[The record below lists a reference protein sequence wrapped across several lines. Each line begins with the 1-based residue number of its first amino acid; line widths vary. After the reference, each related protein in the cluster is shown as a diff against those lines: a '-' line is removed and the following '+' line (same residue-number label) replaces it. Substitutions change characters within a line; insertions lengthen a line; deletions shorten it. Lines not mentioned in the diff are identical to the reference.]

1 MLTLPSPCSV
11 LLCPFSLSIN
21 RARVPSSALSLLVSL
36 SFYLFLSLL
45 QHSSSSL
52 LLSLSTPTCPLEI
65 SDVHVRFRTHSE
77 KLCQQ
82 LKQQKTT
89 TTKTVIATS
98 ITSTLPTRC
107 HSAIHKQQR
116 SYEVYRSRNAFN
128 GTTATHPLPFF
139 LFSFSLS
146 CLYPLLP
153 TSATNHF

>member
-89 TTKTVIATS
+89 TTKTVIT
-98 ITSTLPTRC
+98 TSTLPTRC

-128 GTTATHPLPFF
+128 GQRQHILYPFF
-139 LFSFSLS
+139 ILFLS